1 MNIVFKV
8 TAENSSDFLP
18 DASNEMMKIMKCLK
32 QLAVA
37 TLLAGMIVAPF
48 STRAVEK
55 KAKPY
60 PLKNCVVSDEKLGG
74 EMGEPYVFVHEGQEL
89 KLCCKPCLKTFK
101 KDPAKY
107 LKKVEAAQKAAK
119 KS

>member
-1 MNIVFKV
+1 
-8 TAENSSDFLP
+8 
-18 DASNEMMKIMKCLK
+18 MKTMKCLK
-32 QLAVA
+32 HIAVA
-37 TLLAGMIVAPF
+37 TLLAGLLTVPF
-48 STRAVEK
+48 VSHAAEK

-60 PLKNCVVSDEKLGG
+60 PLKTCVVSDEKLGG
-74 EMGEPYVFVHEGQEL
+74 EMGEPYVFVYEGQEL

-107 LKKVEAAQKAAK
+107 LKKVEAAQKAEK